1 MTPSRQR
8 FSRGARFVSL
18 AAPVSLAARISPALL
33 VSLAVLVLA
42 AATACT
48 PATLPDA
55 AATGDPL
62 PGLTA
67 AELARFEAGRALF
80 DRVFSIGEG
89 TGPLFNENQCSA
101 CHTFP
106 ATGGTGEQFVI
117 KATRRRADG
126 SCDILAREGGE
137 NLRRRAT
144 PPLVRLGI
152 ERDTIPSATATVA
165 NFAVPFLFGLGAA
178 DLVPERALLA
188 AADPADLDGDGISGR
203 VGRAPDGRVGR
214 FGRKADVASL
224 HDFSHLAL
232 FNEMGI
238 TTSAHARERGPN
250 GAPLPPGADPA
261 PDPEL
266 GDDSIDR
273 ITDFVRMLAPPPRRT
288 PEPAAAPVIAH
299 GESLFA
305 AIGCAACH
313 TPQIATGPSRLAPLD
328 RVRAPLY
335 SDLLL
340 HDLGPALAGTCAPG
354 ATETEYRT
362 APLIGLSSRRSYLH
376 DLRAFTLER
385 AIELHGGE
393 ARSARDAFATLPVAD
408 RQALLRF
415 LRSL

>member
-1 MTPSRQR
+1 MALTAFPWRR
-8 FSRGARFVSL
+8 AVPR
-18 AAPVSLAARISPALL
+18 APCLSVLPPLFCLL
-33 VSLAVLVLA
+33 LA
-42 AATACT
+42 AAACT
-48 PATLPDA
+48 PTLPDA

-62 PGLTA
+62 PGLTQR
-67 AELARFEAGRALF
+67 ELARFESGRALF
-80 DRVFSIGEG
+80 DRVFTIPEG

-106 ATGGTGEQFVI
+106 ATGGTGEQLVI

-126 SCDILAREGGE
+126 SCDILADEGGE
-137 NLRRRAT
+137 NLRRQAI
-144 PPLVRLGI
+144 PSLARLGVL
-152 ERDTIPSATATVA
+152 RDTIPSATATVA
-165 NFAVPFLFGLGAA
+165 TFAVPFLFGLGAA

-188 AADPADLDGDGISGR
+188 AADPDDLDGDGISGR
-203 VGRAPDGRVGR
+203 VGRTPDGRAGR

-224 HDFSHLAL
+224 HDFTHLAL

-238 TTSAHARERGPN
+238 TTSAHPRERGSN
-250 GAPLPPGADPA
+250 GAPLPPGADPV

-266 GDDSIDR
+266 GDDSAQL
-273 ITDFVRMLAPPPRRT
+273 ITDFVRMLAPPPRRS
-288 PEPAAAPVIAH
+288 PEPAAASAIAH

-313 TPQIATGPSRLAPLD
+313 TPYIVTGPSRLAPLD

-340 HDLGPALAGTCAPG
+340 HDLGPALASTCAPG

-362 APLIGLSSRRSYLH
+362 SPLLGLGARRRYLH

-393 ARSARDAFATLPVAD
+393 ARSARDAFAALPVAD